1 VNRRALRL
9 AQFPAFATLVLVVLL
24 AALPGRT
31 ELILHVYWL
40 VLAAYA
46 LAVLV
51 GLVRLAQPVPKSSP
65 FDLGLRR
72 GQRSQRSLAE
82 LEQLQREVILAT
94 STAFDVHLRLR
105 PRLRRIATYLL
116 ASRRGIDLDSK
127 PDAARE
133 LLGER
138 TWELVRPDRPSPTER
153 HAPGLRR
160 AELREVVGA
169 LERLAAQESRP

>member
-1 VNRRALRL
+1 VSRRLLRL
-9 AQFPAFATLVLVVLL
+9 AQFPAFATLVLVVLV

-31 ELILHVYWL
+31 ELILRVYWL

-51 GLVRLAQPVPKSSP
+51 GLVRLAQPVPKSSL

-72 GQRSQRSLAE
+72 APPSQRPLAE

-105 PRLRRIATYLL
+105 PRLRPIADHLL
-116 ASRRGIDLDSK
+116 ASRRGVDLDAK
-127 PDAARE
+127 PDVARE

-138 TWELVRPDRPSPTER
+138 TWELVRPDRPSPTDR

-169 LERLAAQESRP
+169 LERLAASESPP

>member
-1 VNRRALRL
+1 LSRQLLRL

-24 AALPGRT
+24 VALPGRT

-46 LAVLV
+46 LALLV
-51 GLVRLAQPVPKSSP
+51 GLVRLAYPVPKSSA
-65 FDLGLRR
+65 FDVGLRR
-72 GQRSQRSLAE
+72 GSRSQRSLAE

-116 ASRRGIDLDSK
+116 ASRRGVDLDAK
-127 PDAARE
+127 PDVARK

-138 TWELVRPDRPSPTER
+138 TWELVRPDRASPTDR

-160 AELREVVGA
+160 AELHEVVGA